1 MLKGSK
7 DLSEWA
13 DPALSLEA
21 ALVGHRFK
29 DSLAMEQTVLIE
41 VTKVEELNWVA
52 FKQGEDG
59 LIVVVFALVLIRSG
73 FLDVRDELL
82 GLLLVDGG
90 RI

>member
-41 VTKVEELNWVA
+41 VTKVEELN
-52 FKQGEDG
+52 
-59 LIVVVFALVLIRSG
+59 
-73 FLDVRDELL
+73 
-82 GLLLVDGG
+82 
-90 RI
+90 

>member
-29 DSLAMEQTVLIE
+29 DSLAMEQTVLIDFTTKT
-41 VTKVEELNWVA
+41 VTDNVSVDFDKFVA
-52 FKQGEDG
+52 AYSP
-59 LIVVVFALVLIRSG
+59 LPV
-73 FLDVRDELL
+73 
-82 GLLLVDGG
+82 
-90 RI
+90 